1 MDGLGRV
8 GRVCRSEGWVGD
20 LAVRD
25 CEAGGV
31 GLGWC
36 FLGGGVYGVFGGVGT
51 FVEGVR
57 GVMVS
62 GCEELRALGCV
73 DVVLCLYG
81 CLFIE

>member
-1 MDGLGRV
+1 MLV
-8 GRVCRSEGWVGD
+8 W
-20 LAVRD
+20 
-25 CEAGGV
+25 AGV
-31 GLGWC
+31 SW
-36 FLGGGVYGVFGGVGT
+36 GGGVYGVFGGVGT